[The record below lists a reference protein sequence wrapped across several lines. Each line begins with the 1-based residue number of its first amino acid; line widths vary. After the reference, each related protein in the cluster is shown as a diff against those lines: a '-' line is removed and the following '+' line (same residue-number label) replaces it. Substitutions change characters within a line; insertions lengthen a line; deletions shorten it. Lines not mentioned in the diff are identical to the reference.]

1 MNRQEHVQWC
11 KDRALQYVNKGDLTG
26 AVTSMLS
33 DLSKHPETKAS
44 SEGVCAMIGMK
55 ELMGRPTAASIAKY
69 INGFN

>member
-1 MNRQEHVQWC
+1 MNRQEHLQWC
-11 KDRALQYVNKGDLTG
+11 KDRALKYVDENRLSD

-33 DLSKHPETKAS
+33 DLSKHQETKAS
-44 SEGVCAMIGMK
+44 SEGICAMIGMQ